1 MKKGCAGFS
10 ACLLAVL
17 FAVSFAGCS
26 SAPEPLQFTASGPAA
41 SGPAAQERYSTVT
54 FKNETGNVLYFL
66 YISERTKPTW
76 GDDRL
81 ADDVIMDGGTYTAML
96 LMGDYDVM
104 AEDFAGDTYTFWIRV
119 DTPAATF
126 TIESFIKD

>member
-1 MKKGCAGFS
+1 
-10 ACLLAVL
+10 
-17 FAVSFAGCS
+17 
-26 SAPEPLQFTASGPAA
+26 LQFTASGPAA
-41 SGPAAQERYSTVT
+41 PGPAAQERYSTVT

-81 ADDVIMDGGTYTAML
+81 ADDVIMDGGTYTARL